1 VTSETAARPPAA
13 GAGGTTV
20 ESGHNAR
27 LAGAAW
33 LTAGFCAT
41 LPVTVQLFQHSDA
54 WWHLAL
60 GRLILSHGIPGTE
73 PFSFVAAQHGWVE
86 PQWLYE
92 VLLASLVRLGGD
104 GLASL
109 ALGLVGSLALLLAAL
124 AVPRSAR
131 ISRGWGAVAM
141 VLGGLTAE
149 MALGVSAAT
158 VTALG
163 VALTLLI
170 VARWRDGNHWAAWL
184 LPPLFLLW
192 ANLDAG
198 FIAGL
203 GLLAF
208 TLVIHRPRRGGTS
221 RVSATTSLAVVC
233 VGAAAAAVLLG
244 LVGGVVVLVA
254 LWAAFRPVPLDQG
267 VRRRPLAMASA
278 AAAVLTL
285 VNPAGPGIYGYVA
298 ETLGNPLLSQLLS
311 EWQSP
316 NFHDA
321 LTRMI
326 EVLAALLVLAW
337 LIGRRP
343 RVPDALLATAALLLT
358 LQAVLNVTLLAI
370 VAIPQLAEYGAAAWD
385 ARAPLRLRRR
395 LRARLPAPL
404 ALVAAAAVSGASIAI
419 AAPQVSAA
427 SATRHEQA
435 HEPVAAAN
443 YVAAHFPGQRLLS
456 SDGDAGYLAYRFP
469 TGRVVFV
476 YDEIGIFGTGPL
488 TDDVDIAT
496 VSGDWRALIER
507 YGIRH
512 AILGTASADV
522 SALTELGWTVDC
534 RDAASGRVVMSA
546 GGPPP
551 TSTPPPL
558 SSAPSCPAAPG

>member
-1 VTSETAARPPAA
+1 MSELVAPGAAAGGGTSE
-13 GAGGTTV
+13 GG
-20 ESGHNAR
+20 GRGAR
-27 LAGAAW
+27 LTGAAW
-33 LTAGFCAT
+33 LLAGFCST
-41 LPVTVQLFQHSDA
+41 LPFTIQLFRDGDE

-60 GRLILSHGIPGTE
+60 GRLILSHGIPTAE
-73 PFSFVAAQHGWVE
+73 PFSFVATQHTWVE
-86 PQWLYE
+86 QQWLYE
-92 VLLASLVRLGGD
+92 VIVASLVRLGGD

-109 ALGLVGSLALLLAAL
+109 ALGLAGSLALLVAAL

-131 ISRGWGAVAM
+131 ISRGWGAAAM
-141 VLGGLTAE
+141 LLGGLMAA
-149 MALGVSAAT
+149 MALGVRAET
-158 VTALG
+158 VSALG

-170 VARWRDGNHWAAWL
+170 VVRWRDGNRWVVWL
-184 LPPLFLLW
+184 LPPLFVLW

-208 TLVIHRPRRGGTS
+208 ALLIQRPGRSGTA
-221 RVSATTSLAVVC
+221 RVSATTSLAVIC

-244 LVGGVVVLVA
+244 LVAGAVVLVV
-254 LWAAFRPVPLDQG
+254 LWAAFRPVPLALG
-267 VRRRPLAMASA
+267 VSRRPLALASA

-285 VNPAGPGIYGYVA
+285 ANPAGPRLYGYIV
-298 ETLGNPLLSQLLS
+298 ETIGNPLLSQLVS
-311 EWQSP
+311 AWQSP

-321 LTRMI
+321 LTRLI
-326 EVLAALLVLAW
+326 EVVAALVVLLW

-358 LQAVLNVTLLAI
+358 LQAVRNVSILAV
-370 VAIPQLAEYGAAAWD
+370 VAIPQLAEYGAAAWN
-385 ARAPLRLRRR
+385 ARAPVRMRRR
-395 LRARLPAPL
+395 LRGRLPAPL
-404 ALVAAAAVSGASIAI
+404 AVVAAVAVSAASIAV

-427 SATRHEQA
+427 AATRYEQT
-435 HEPVAAAN
+435 HEPARAAD

-476 YDEIGIFGTGPL
+476 YDEIGLFGTEPL
-488 TDDVDIAT
+488 TDYVDIAT
-496 VSGDWRALIER
+496 ISGDWKALIAR

-522 SALTELGWTVDC
+522 SALLELGWTVSCHDP
-534 RDAASGRVVMSA
+534 ASGRVVMSA
-546 GGPPP
+546 GGTPP
-551 TSTPPPL
+551 TSTPTPP
-558 SSAPSCPAAPG
+558 SDAPTC